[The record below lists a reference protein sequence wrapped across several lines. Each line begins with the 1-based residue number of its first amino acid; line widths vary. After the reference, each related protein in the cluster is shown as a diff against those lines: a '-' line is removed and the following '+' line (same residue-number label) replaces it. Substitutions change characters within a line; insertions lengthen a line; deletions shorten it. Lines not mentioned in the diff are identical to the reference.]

1 MLTANNEAALTDT
14 SVNFAGLWL
23 PLITPFRDGQLDI
36 PAVQSLACYY
46 SASGISGLVLFGSTG
61 EGNLITLDEKSR
73 IVNAVR
79 EAAPQMPIVLGAGAV
94 DTRTMCLGIR
104 KLDRLKPDGWLVPP
118 PYYLCPAADGI
129 VWHYKEVAWATKRP
143 IIIYNIPKRTGT
155 VLSVELMEHLCQY
168 TSCVAVKECDP
179 IVLSAMNA
187 RRKINALCGED
198 MAFFDHCLQGGSGAI
213 SASAHIRPD
222 IFVAVMTLTKLGH
235 HDDAAMLFASLKPM
249 IRLLFQEPNPSPIK
263 QVLASLGVSTNEVRL
278 PMTPVSEALAKRLG
292 QVLARLPSTEDVAAH
307 LARSRAD
314 ARLQTE

>member
-1 MLTANNEAALTDT
+1 MLTANKKTARTDT
-14 SVNFAGLWL
+14 SVNFDGLWL

-36 PAVQSLACYY
+36 RAVRSLACYY
-46 SASGISGLVLFGSTG
+46 ATSGIAGLVLFGSTG

-168 TSCVAVKECDP
+168 TNCVAVKECDP

-187 RRKINALCGED
+187 RGRLNALCGED
-198 MAFFDHCLQGGSGAI
+198 MAFLDHCLQGGLGAI

-222 IFVAVMTLTKLGH
+222 IFLAVMNLAKLGR
-235 HDDAAMLFASLKPM
+235 HDDAAMLFASLKPI

-263 QVLASLGVSTNEVRL
+263 QALAILGLSSNELRL

-292 QVLARLPSTEDVAAH
+292 QALGRLPPVEDVSDFVLRNQAGGKA
-307 LARSRAD
+307 
-314 ARLQTE
+314 TP

>member
-1 MLTANNEAALTDT
+1 MLTANTEAARTD
-14 SVNFAGLWL
+14 SCVNFDGLWL

-36 PAVQSLACYY
+36 RAVQSLARYY
-46 SASGISGLVLFGSTG
+46 WASGISGLVLFGSTG
-61 EGNLITLDEKSR
+61 EGNLITLDEKAR

-79 EAAPQMPIVLGAGAV
+79 EATPQMPIVLGAGAV

-155 VLSVELMEHLCQY
+155 TLSVELMEHLCQY

-179 IVLSAMNA
+179 IVLAA
-187 RRKINALCGED
+187 INTRGMLTSLCGED
-198 MAFFDHCLQGGSGAI
+198 MAFCDHFVQGGVGAI

-222 IFVAVMTLTKLGH
+222 IFVAVMNLAKSGH
-235 HDDAAMLFASLKPM
+235 LDDAEMLFASLKPM

-263 QVLASLGVSTNEVRL
+263 QVLASLDVSKNELRL

-292 QVLARLPSTEDVAAH
+292 QVLARLPSTEDIAAH
-307 LARSRAD
+307 LARNRAD
-314 ARLQTE
+314 ARQIG